1 MDEHADVNVAAHA
14 PPSPVVEVL
23 YYAVAVFFFV
33 YLFIYFV
40 TSLGGPSLLAS
51 TLVPITFVLFTL
63 NGLREGGLYPTLGR
77 RLNYVIAAIY
87 CAVSIAI
94 SIYMNVEFEEIG
106 TVRAGFWN
114 TPDLVVGG
122 TMALLVLE
130 YSRKRF
136 FPLFVINVVLI
147 VYCVYGWIVPGTF
160 HHPGLEW
167 ERVVTAMSVE
177 SSTGVFSQLP
187 QLALTLVGSF
197 VLVLASLR
205 AFGCIDSILKAAGLV
220 AARSAHA
227 LPLSAVLGSLGIGAV
242 SGSGAANAITTGS
255 ATVPAMIGAGMP
267 REKAA
272 AIESAASLGSQLMP
286 PVMGISAFLMAD
298 FMGVSYFDVV
308 ARGYAPAIVYFLGVA
323 TGTYLLSVRYGTSR
337 RTLGT
342 APMRWTD
349 WVNLGAFVVVVGG
362 LIMLMA
368 VLYLAP
374 MFAALYIFYTIVGIL
389 YVTYLIASVRAGGK
403 LGPAALARPLLR
415 FLDSFTSM
423 TGDLTL
429 LLATLSIMTGAFVIT
444 GVPTKF
450 GFLLVE
456 AAGVN
461 LLVMALVAFVF
472 GAFLGTGLPPAPT
485 YILTALVIAPAMIKV
500 GVDPWCVHF
509 FAFFLA
515 VWGEL
520 TPPTSVVA
528 AVTAK
533 IAEAPFL
540 STLFGAIKLC
550 FSLFVLMAAAFT
562 RPELVLAPGLA
573 QLGALG
579 LVSMATVA
587 ITFSLQAVFTDRAM
601 TDFAFRIPLG
611 ALGLL
616 ILLHPDQTL
625 ATAACLPAALIIGY
639 WVLKRRNVTPGVPA
653 LSKA

>member
-1 MDEHADVNVAAHA
+1 MTESDAAQ
-14 PPSPVVEVL
+14 PQPNRVVDIL
-23 YYAVAVFFFV
+23 FYAVSAFFFV

-40 TSLGGPSLLAS
+40 TSVGGPSLLAS

-63 NGLREGGLYPTLGR
+63 SCLREGALYPRLGR
-77 RLNYVIAAIY
+77 AANYVIAGIY
-87 CAVSIAI
+87 CAVAIAI

-114 TPDLVVGG
+114 LPDMVVGG
-122 TMALLVLE
+122 TMAVLVME
-130 YSRKRF
+130 YARKRF

-147 VYCVYGWIVPGTF
+147 VYCVYGWLVPGMF
-160 HHPGLEW
+160 HHPGLDW

-187 QLALTLVGSF
+187 QLALTLIGSF
-197 VLVLASLR
+197 VLVLSALR

-227 LPLSAVLGSLGIGAV
+227 LPLSAVLSSIGIGAV

-272 AIESAASLGSQLMP
+272 AIESSASLGSQLMP
-286 PVMGISAFLMAD
+286 PIMGISAFLMAD

-308 ARGYAPAIVYFLGVA
+308 ARGYAPAIVFFLGVA

-342 APMRWTD
+342 EPMRWTD
-349 WVNLGAFVVVVGG
+349 WVNLAAFVLVVGG
-362 LIMLMA
+362 LILLMA

-374 MFAALYIFYTIVGIL
+374 MFAALYVFYTVVGVL
-389 YVTYLIASVRAGGK
+389 YLNYLVTTARSNTKFGVQA
-403 LGPAALARPLLR
+403 LGRPLLR

-461 LLVMALVAFVF
+461 LFVMALVAFVF

-500 GVDPWCVHF
+500 GVNPWCVHF

-550 FSLFVLMAAAFT
+550 FSLFVLMVAAFT
-562 RPELVLAPGLA
+562 RPELVLEPGVA

-579 LVSMATVA
+579 LVAAATVSA
-587 ITFSLQAVFTDRAM
+587 TFSLQAVFADRAAI
-601 TDFAFRIPLG
+601 DYAFRIPLG
-611 ALGLL
+611 ALAMV
-616 ILLHPDQTL
+616 ILFHPDEGV
-625 ATAACLPAALIIGY
+625 ATVACLPAAAIIGY
-639 WVLKRRNVTPGVPA
+639 WVLRRRNITPGEPA
-653 LSKA
+653 LSRA